1 MKKDIKFEDAMLALE
16 DAVKRL
22 ESGSISLDEAIATY
36 EEAIKLVRVCN
47 DKLDGAEQKVRIL
60 TEGADG
66 AVTDLPFIGEENEN

>member
-16 DAVKRL
+16 DAVKKL

-47 DKLDGAEQKVRIL
+47 DKLDSAEQRVRIL
-60 TEGADG
+60 TETADG
-66 AVTDLPFIGEENEN
+66 AVTDMPFADEADEN